1 MELWDQLK
9 VIEVTIAGEK
19 VAAEI
24 LTDRSAN
31 EKGPVNKKIADWL
44 LLMVRSW
51 RGVVSL
57 MFRLFF
63 YFFLFQ

>member
-9 VIEVTIAGEK
+9 VIEVTIAEEK

-31 EKGPVNKKIADWL
+31 EKGPVNKKIAD
-44 LLMVRSW
+44 
-51 RGVVSL
+51 
-57 MFRLFF
+57 
-63 YFFLFQ
+63 

>member
-24 LTDRSAN
+24 LTRQIR
-31 EKGPVNKKIADWL
+31 K
-44 LLMVRSW
+44 
-51 RGVVSL
+51 
-57 MFRLFF
+57 
-63 YFFLFQ
+63 

>member
-19 VAAEI
+19 

-31 EKGPVNKKIADWL
+31 EKGPVNKKIAD
-44 LLMVRSW
+44 
-51 RGVVSL
+51 
-57 MFRLFF
+57 
-63 YFFLFQ
+63 